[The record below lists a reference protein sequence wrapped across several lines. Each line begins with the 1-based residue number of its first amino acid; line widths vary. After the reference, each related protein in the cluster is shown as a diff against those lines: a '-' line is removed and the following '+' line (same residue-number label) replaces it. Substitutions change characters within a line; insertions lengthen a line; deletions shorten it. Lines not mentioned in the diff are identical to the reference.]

1 MPIASRISPRVAVEI
16 GVALVEGLFDDAFE
30 MRQIG
35 LRHEMLRYNVLLS
48 LWPLS
53 WLEIARTL
61 CQGFERVN
69 RACATGRRS

>member
-1 MPIASRISPRVAVEI
+1 MASRISPRVAVET
-16 GVALVEGLFDDAFE
+16 VSRASNAFS
-30 MRQIG
+30 M
-35 LRHEMLRYNVLLS
+35 MLSSCDRSAFAMKFPYYNVLLS

-61 CQGFERVN
+61 CQGLERVN